1 VILAFNV
8 LAEAVMAFYWHQA
21 GVLARIALALLPA
34 SSCSRCWRCTGVV
47 AELPI
52 KVRPV
57 LRKHLPVLRL
67 HFSSILLASLPA
79 LCCCPCHRH
88 CACIITMLRGAFALV
103 APASLSSLPLPC
115 TSIATLRLPSH
126 ETVATRAC
134 VIAST
139 VPLSLPA
146 IAGIVA
152 LVTWAFLPL

>member
-1 VILAFNV
+1 MILAFNV
-8 LAEAVMAFYWHQA
+8 LDEAAMAFYWHRA

-34 SSCSRCWRCTGVV
+34 SSCSRCWHCVGVV
-47 AELPI
+47 AELPF

-57 LRKHLPVLRL
+57 LRKRLPVLRL

-79 LCCCPCHRH
+79 SCCCPCHRH
-88 CACIITMLRGAFALV
+88 CAGVITVLRGAFALV
-103 APASLSSLPLPC
+103 ALASLFSSPLPC
-115 TSIATLRLPSH
+115 TSIATLHLPSH

-139 VPLSLPA
+139 VPLLLPA

-152 LVTWAFLPL
+152 LVTRAFLPL